1 MLNDIYQHLDP
12 VAFAIGPFSVRWYG
26 LAYLAGFF
34 LAGFIIYKTAKRWKV
49 NLDVDSLSTIVISVV
64 VGILLG
70 GRLGYCL
77 FYGDGYYF
85 QNPVEI
91 LHVNNGGMSF
101 HGALFLGSVA
111 GILACR
117 HLKMP
122 VLTFADLACVGVP
135 LGLFFGRLAN
145 FVNGELWGAPTD
157 LAIGVVF
164 GGNAG
169 TMPRHPSQLYE
180 AFLEGIVIFVVMFA
194 LSRKVPPRKQ
204 GTFSGLFL
212 LLYGVF
218 RIAVEFVRE
227 PDVQIGYL
235 YGGWLTMGMVLSI
248 PLVLLGIAL
257 LIYAKITKRD
267 QCGILNSVELSE
279 TEAKEIEM
287 LKFYKCKH
295 CGNVV
300 LKLVDG
306 GAPMTCCGETME
318 EMEPNS
324 SGAAPEKHLPV
335 VNKFDDRIEVE
346 VSDVEHPMTEEHMID
361 FIAIDKGCGTYIKPL
376 DPGKPA
382 QAKFYT
388 KHPGAVRAVYEYC
401 NLHGLWKTEL

>member
-26 LAYLAGFF
+26 LAYLAGFV

-145 FVNGELWGAPTD
+145 FVNGELWGAPTN

-194 LSRKVPPRKQ
+194 LSRKIPPRKQ

-212 LLYGVF
+212 LLYGVV

-324 SGAAPEKHLPV
+324 TGAAPEKHLPV

-382 QAKFYT
+382 EAKFYT
-388 KHPGAVRAVYEYC
+388 KHPEAVRAVYEYC